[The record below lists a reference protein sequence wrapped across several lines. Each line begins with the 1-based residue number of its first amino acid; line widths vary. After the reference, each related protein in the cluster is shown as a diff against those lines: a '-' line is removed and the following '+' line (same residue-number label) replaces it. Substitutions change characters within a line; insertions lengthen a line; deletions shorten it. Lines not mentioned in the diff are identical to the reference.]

1 MNAPVRLLRALDGSA
16 PPEPHCTA
24 CQASL
29 FGVPVACDFH
39 RKLYAQQQRAAASRE
54 QKPVA
59 QARQRAAEAA
69 AIERRLDRLSRERR
83 QRRQRLS
90 LSEADCWQQA
100 GVSAV
105 YAMGEGL

>member
-1 MNAPVRLLRALDGSA
+1 MSAPVRPLRALDGSA
-16 PPEPHCTA
+16 PPEPGCTA

-29 FGVPVACDFH
+29 LGQPVACDYH
-39 RKLYAQQQRAAASRE
+39 RRLYAQQQRAAASRA

-59 QARQRAAEAA
+59 QARRRAAEAA
-69 AIERRLDRLSRERR
+69 AIERRLDQLARERR

-100 GVSAV
+100 GVSSV
-105 YAMGEGL
+105 YAMGDAP